1 MVRGPTL
8 QRGLWAA
15 PYGLTFPSSPTLTVE
30 EECEKIKSEAERE
43 RGRER
48 ERETERQRDKWG
60 WERKREDNK
69 GRDNYINSTS
79 GKESERDIKQ

>member
-43 RGRER
+43 RVEGRECVCVRGRER
-48 ERETERQRDKWG
+48 EWKTGSVCVRERETL
-60 WERKREDNK
+60 
-69 GRDNYINSTS
+69 
-79 GKESERDIKQ
+79 